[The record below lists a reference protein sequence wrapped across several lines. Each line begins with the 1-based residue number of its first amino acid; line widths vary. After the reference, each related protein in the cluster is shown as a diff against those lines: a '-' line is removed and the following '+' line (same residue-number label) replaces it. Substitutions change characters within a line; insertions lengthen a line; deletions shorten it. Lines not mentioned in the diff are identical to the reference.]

1 MDVTLTYSV
10 CGVVYDCVHMGT
22 YVRYT
27 YVEVKGQPQ
36 VVLTF
41 FRKKEK
47 ETLTILICQVE
58 CFYLFSRYSYFLF
71 CKFSACL
78 LVLINVC

>member
-1 MDVTLTYSV
+1 MLMLLNTMDVTLTYSV

-41 FRKKEK
+41 FKKKERKKK
-47 ETLTILICQVE
+47 KHLP
-58 CFYLFSRYSYFLF
+58 S
-71 CKFSACL
+71 
-78 LVLINVC
+78 

>member
-27 YVEVKGQPQ
+27 DVEVKGQPQ
-36 VVLTF
+36 VILTF
-41 FRKKEK
+41 EKKKGK
-47 ETLTILICQVE
+47 ETLTILMCQVE
-58 CFYLFSRYSYFLF
+58 CFYQFTRYSCFLF
-71 CKFSACL
+71 CKFSAHVYL
-78 LVLINVC
+78 Y